1 MSDKKA
7 DFSGEFY
14 SGTKNVGDAVKKR
27 DFVEINIL
35 ITRSS
40 GKTKNISTWSGDVS
54 DTKVNI
60 FTWSGHRES
69 GREPEPLADCLLRLL
84 RRAVACLRE
93 KRGGIERRSFF
104 KMESLHVI

>member
-27 DFVEINIL
+27 DFVGIYIL
-35 ITRSS
+35 TRSS

>member
-7 DFSGEFY
+7 DFSGEFD
-14 SGTKNVGDAVKKR
+14 SGTKNVRDAVKKKG
-27 DFVEINIL
+27 FCGNLYINQIV
-35 ITRSS
+35 RQD
-40 GKTKNISTWSGDVS
+40 KNISTWSGDVS
-54 DTKVNI
+54 DICAGDTKANI

-93 KRGGIERRSFF
+93 ERDGIEIR
-104 KMESLHVI
+104 K